1 LNQLFNLYTQFN
13 YTRFQDPKLVEKLSV
28 AQKAKMDSILGKIE
42 KIITLLIED
51 ENVDLTMS
59 LMRSGV
65 YECILLVIE
74 SKQAEF

>member
-1 LNQLFNLYTQFN
+1 
-13 YTRFQDPKLVEKLSV
+13 
-28 AQKAKMDSILGKIE
+28 MDSILGKIE